1 MKSADDIRR
10 LFKDA
15 ELNVHPETD
24 EEVFEDVQRARRKIE
39 DNLTTVPN
47 RWRMTMKSPL
57 AKLAVAAVV
66 AIAVVL
72 GLVMWT
78 GTGPGIALADV
89 LTRVEQV
96 SAYMYQM
103 TSRTTTQMGTGESRE
118 LEAHYT
124 ILTSQEHGMKM
135 VVEVADPNGNMGMQ
149 QEMYMSPQQRTMIMI
164 MPEQKKYMRMEY
176 GDALFE
182 QKQRE
187 SNDPRAM
194 LTLVLACDYQSLG
207 RSTID
212 GIEVEGFQTTDPT
225 YLGGVLGQVDI
236 KIWVDVN
243 TQLPVQSEMDMGIDD
258 TMQMHAVM
266 YDFEWDVPVAAA
278 EFEPV
283 IPDDYTSF
291 TKEPIKMPAMNEE
304 AAIEGLSFCVEL
316 GDGRYPEDLGMD
328 ALISLAV
335 KIPELEGLSDEE
347 KKNLLSDQGTA
358 QKFMDQM
365 MPVMGLMGFHQML
378 VLEKKEPAYYGKTV
392 TPEDADQVLMRWKVS
407 ENEYR
412 VIFGS
417 LHAETVTADVLAEL
431 EKTLPK

>member
-1 MKSADDIRR
+1 MKPADDIRR
-10 LFKDA
+10 LFEDA
-15 ELNVHPETD
+15 ELNVHPDTD
-24 EEVFEDVQRARRKIE
+24 EQVFEDVQRARRKIE

-47 RWRMTMKSPL
+47 RWRITMKSPL
-57 AKLAVAAVV
+57 AKLAIAAVV

-78 GTGPGIALADV
+78 GTGPRVALADV
-89 LTRVEQV
+89 LTRVEEV

-103 TSRTTTQMGTGESRE
+103 TSRTTTQMDTGESRE

-124 ILTSQEHGMKM
+124 ILTSHEHGMKM
-135 VVEVADPNGNMGMQ
+135 VMEMTDPNGNMSMH
-149 QEMYMSPQQRTMIMI
+149 QEMYMSPQQKTMIMI
-164 MPEQKKYMRMEY
+164 MPDHKKYMQMEF
-176 GDALFE
+176 DDTLFE
-182 QKQRE
+182 QKRKE

-194 LTLVLACDYQSLG
+194 LQLVLQCDYKSLG

-225 YLGGVLGQVDI
+225 YMGGALGQVDI
-236 KIWVDVN
+236 KMWVDVK
-243 TQLPVQSEMDMGIDD
+243 TQLPVQSEMDMGIGD
-258 TMQMHAVM
+258 TMHMHGVM

-316 GDGRYPEDLGMD
+316 GDGRYPEDLGMNT
-328 ALISLAV
+328 LISLAV
-335 KIPELEGLSDEE
+335 KIPELQGLSDDE
-347 KKNLLSDQGTA
+347 KKNLLSAQGTA
-358 QKFMDQM
+358 QKFMDKM

-392 TPEDADQVLMRWKVS
+392 TPEDTDQVLMRWKVS
-407 ENEYR
+407 EDEYR

-431 EKTLPK
+431 EKTLPE